1 MYFNSIKPNWIQ
13 TILISKKKY
22 KMNKSI
28 YLVALSIVLFSCKD
42 TKTAETPV
50 KDNNLI
56 TITTD
61 QFKSSAMEIAN
72 PTEQDFEVTV
82 KTSGKID
89 VPPQNRAQV
98 TTFVGGNVKSTR
110 LLVGD
115 KVTKGQALLTLE
127 NLEFLDIQKEY
138 LEVAEQIN
146 YLKSEYERQ
155 KTLFDEKITSQ
166 KNYLKAESE
175 YRRAKGMYESL
186 RAKLQLLNISP
197 SNVEQGKLTSVI
209 TIFSPMA
216 GDIVVMNANVGKYVA
231 PSDIMLEIIQ
241 TDHLHL
247 ELNVFEKDILKIKVE
262 QDIHFTV
269 PEATDE
275 VFHAKVHLVGKSIEG
290 NDRTINIHGHL
301 DEKRKQKLIIG
312 MFVEAAIVVDS
323 KKAMAIPAEALV
335 TENNKNFVLLL
346 NEDKNNTYFFK
357 KVIVKVGERSEKF
370 VEILPEEEIKFSSKI
385 LVKGVF
391 DVTN

>member
-1 MYFNSIKPNWIQ
+1 MFFNSIKPNWIHN
-13 TILISKKKY
+13 TLISKKH

-28 YLVALSIVLFSCKD
+28 YLLALSLVLFSCKE
-42 TKTAETPV
+42 TKTEETPI
-50 KDNNLI
+50 KDDNLI
-56 TITTD
+56 TVTSD
-61 QFKSSAMEIAN
+61 QFKSTAMEIAS

-82 KTSGKID
+82 KTAGKID

-127 NLEFLDIQKEY
+127 NTEFLDIQRDY
-138 LEVAEQIN
+138 LEVAEQIK
-146 YLKSEYERQ
+146 YLQSEYERQ

-175 YRRAKGMYESL
+175 YRRAKAMYQSL
-186 RAKLQLLNISP
+186 RAKLKLLNINP
-197 SNVEQGKLTSVI
+197 SNVAQGKLTSVI
-209 TIFSPMA
+209 TIFSPIS
-216 GDIVVMNANVGKYVA
+216 GDIVVMNANVGMYVA
-231 PSDIMLEIIQ
+231 PSDVMLEIIQ

-247 ELNVFEKDILKIKVE
+247 ELNVFEKDILKVKEE
-262 QDIHFTV
+262 QDINFTV
-269 PEATDE
+269 PEATKD

-290 NDRTINIHGHL
+290 NDRTINVHGHL
-301 DEKRKQKLIIG
+301 DDNIKQKLITG

-323 KKAMAIPAEALV
+323 KKGMAIPTEALI
-335 TENNKNFVLLL
+335 TENNRNFVLLL
-346 NEDKNNTYFFK
+346 KENKNNSYFFK
-357 KVIVKVGERSEKF
+357 KVPVEVGERSEKF
-370 VEILPEEEIKFSSKI
+370 VEILSGTQVNSSSKI

-391 DVTN
+391 DLVN